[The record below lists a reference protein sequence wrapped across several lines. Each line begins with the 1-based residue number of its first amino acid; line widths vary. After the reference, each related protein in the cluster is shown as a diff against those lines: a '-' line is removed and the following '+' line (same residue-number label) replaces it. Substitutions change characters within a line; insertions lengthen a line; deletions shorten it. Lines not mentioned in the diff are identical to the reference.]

1 MKDDLTKEIEQYYH
15 NKDEQYYDNNEDE
28 QYYNNEEDEQSH
40 NNYLILGLLAF
51 SILVVIGLS
60 YIMIK
65 ENIDSKNDKLYTET
79 TILNKTNSSVHN
91 SKPPL
96 DYDNT
101 HEFDTVVYYENLD
114 PTKTYTISYSF
125 VYTDEDNHTT
135 EEESIHTVD
144 FTPKTRDGYVD
155 SNGYVDIVV
164 DLPFKTDKEILDNN
178 FNLFYSVK
186 EKTNDLYLIYK
197 DPVLFR
203 KED

>member
-1 MKDDLTKEIEQYYH
+1 MKDDLTKEIEHYYH
-15 NKDEQYYDNNEDE
+15 NKDEQYYNNNEDE
-28 QYYNNEEDEQSH
+28 SYYNNNEDEQSH
-40 NNYLILGLLAF
+40 NNYLILVLLAF
-51 SILVVIGLS
+51 SIIVVVGLS

-65 ENIDSKNDKLYTET
+65 ENLDNKNDKLYTET
-79 TILNKTNSSVHN
+79 TILDKTNSSVHN
-91 SKPPL
+91 SKPHL

-101 HEFDTVVYYENLD
+101 HEFNTVVYYENLD

-125 VYTDEDNHTT
+125 VYTDEDTHTT

-144 FTPKTRDGYVD
+144 FTPKTCDGYVD
-155 SNGYVDIVV
+155 VAN

-178 FNLFYSVK
+178 FNLFFSLK
-186 EKTNDLYLIYK
+186 EKTDDLYLIYK